1 MSCRVLERSNAVGG
15 RAATLEWH
23 GVRVDPGLPFLHA
36 RSAEFGDVLNE
47 LDPSGKVVGWP
58 SEVITPRLAALPD
71 SLKPGYRRMARRA
84 GIGEFAARLGR
95 GADVRFDTAAH
106 ALAEDDGRLVV
117 ETATGDR
124 MAAPFVVVA
133 TPIAEC
139 LRLCA
144 SLVRMWPDAD
154 TKLARLRTVRVVP
167 TVVTLA
173 GYDAGTLEIPFHI
186 WYPLETV
193 MIQAIVNDSSKRD
206 PGATQVLAVHARSRY
221 SAEALGQPV
230 RDAEAGLLWE
240 LGELLGAGAAAP
252 RWRQTIVW
260 PQAWVRSRDS
270 IGQPMVFESPRGGRL
285 ALIGDAFANDA
296 GLEGAYMSGLSIA
309 EQIATLPAVRERV
322 GGPPSA
328 PR

>member
-1 MSCRVLERSNAVGG
+1 MQDPTVLILGAGVSGLACARELARRGVSCRVLERSNAVGG

-84 GIGEFAARLGR
+84 GIGEFAA
-95 GADVRFDTAAH
+95 H

-154 TKLARLRTVRVVP
+154 
-167 TVVTLA
+167 
-173 GYDAGTLEIPFHI
+173 I
-186 WYPLETV
+186 
-193 MIQAIVNDSSKRD
+193 
-206 PGATQVLAVHARSRY
+206 
-221 SAEALGQPV
+221 
-230 RDAEAGLLWE
+230 
-240 LGELLGAGAAAP
+240 LGAFG
-252 RWRQTIVW
+252 
-260 PQAWVRSRDS
+260 
-270 IGQPMVFESPRGGRL
+270 
-285 ALIGDAFANDA
+285 
-296 GLEGAYMSGLSIA
+296 
-309 EQIATLPAVRERV
+309 
-322 GGPPSA
+322 SA
-328 PR
+328 PARKFMHRKLDGDQA